1 MEEGREQGAC
11 PVTAS
16 GAPNHLL
23 LHRENGK
30 GHFYRHADP
39 LFWSDRL
46 KSWVSCD
53 PAILRE
59 VQQSRD
65 FAVVDQAAQ
74 GRHVTARLGLDLG
87 HIERALAALPVCV
100 EGEEHARRRK
110 TIANRIALRTG
121 PAMDRFRQ
129 TAERLCHEQL
139 AAGGARELV
148 TPFFQPLGLGIAE
161 DLSGLEPAPRADFL
175 SPVQLFDKAMGPSRR
190 KLVNEVVGDLWHQAD
205 ERCPV
210 GQRDAAMALAILGG
224 DTLWASLA
232 LSFAEQLAAHP
243 DVRLC
248 DIPWPERITR
258 TAVPFIERTTL
269 VRTRIAGHD
278 VEAGETVRLYLDRHS
293 FEAEESRDAFF
304 GSSRHVCLGRP
315 LAQEAWRTLTESLR
329 ELPTRVELRSLS
341 YREGD
346 CMFLIPRSLEVVV
359 HA

>member
-1 MEEGREQGAC
+1 LDEGREQGAC

-16 GAPNHLL
+16 GATNHLL
-23 LHRENGK
+23 LHRESDK
-30 GHFYRHADP
+30 AHFYSQADP

-53 PAILRE
+53 PATLRE

-100 EGEEHARRRK
+100 EGEEHALRRK
-110 TIANRIALRTG
+110 NIASRIAQRAR
-121 PAMDRFRQ
+121 PAMDRFGQ
-129 TAERLCHEQL
+129 TAERLCQEQL
-139 AAGGARELV
+139 AASGARELV
-148 TPFFQPLGLGIAE
+148 APFFQPLGLGIAE
-161 DLSGLEPAPRADFL
+161 DLSGLDPAPRADFL
-175 SPVQLFDKAMGPSRR
+175 SPVQMFDKAMGPSRR

-205 ERCPV
+205 ERCPA
-210 GQRDAAMALAILGG
+210 GARDAAMALAILGG

-232 LSFAEQLAAHP
+232 LSFAERLAAHP
-243 DVRLC
+243 GARLC
-248 DIPWPERITR
+248 DIPWPDRLTR

-278 VEAGETVRLYLDRHS
+278 VEPGEIIRLYLDRYS

-329 ELPTRVELRSLS
+329 ELPTRVELRTVS